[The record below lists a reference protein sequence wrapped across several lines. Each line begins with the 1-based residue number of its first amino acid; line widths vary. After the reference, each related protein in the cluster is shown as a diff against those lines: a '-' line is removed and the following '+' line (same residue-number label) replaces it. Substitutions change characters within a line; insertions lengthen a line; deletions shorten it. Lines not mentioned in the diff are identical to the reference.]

1 MKTRVLIII
10 FSLALFLSNYS
21 AFAQEPIP
29 EPMPKLTPHEE
40 FAEGP
45 ICSHG
50 AKLTDGICRV
60 EKEIH
65 DNAFSKYRALLIFS
79 MTPVW
84 FVLSGIYLAFG
95 KNHKN
100 VVTTSLA
107 IMGIFW
113 ILGIYTNTLPVSFG

>member
-1 MKTRVLIII
+1 MIII
-10 FSLALFLSNYS
+10 FSLVLFLSNYS

-40 FAEGP
+40 FAEEP

-65 DNAFSKYRALLIFS
+65 DNTFSKYRALFIFS
-79 MTPVW
+79 MIPVW
-84 FVLSGIYLAFG
+84 FVLSGIYSVFG
-95 KNHKN
+95 KNHKK
-100 VVTTSLA
+100 VVTISLA
-107 IMGIFW
+107 IVGIFW
-113 ILGIYTNTLPVSFG
+113 ILGTYTNALPVSFG